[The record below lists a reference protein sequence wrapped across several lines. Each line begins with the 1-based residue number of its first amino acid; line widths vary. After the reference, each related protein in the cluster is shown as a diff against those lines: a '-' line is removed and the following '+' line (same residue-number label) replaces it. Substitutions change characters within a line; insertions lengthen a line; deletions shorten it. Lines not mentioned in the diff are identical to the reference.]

1 MAFTRPYVTEK
12 FTSYKGDAVITR
24 LSLAVWLKDDYTK
37 KEPVGRIKVMIG
49 KGNTEAVKNLSG
61 YYIFTDLAAGQYP
74 LSYESDFYFSK
85 EVPVNTSLLNPKNP
99 VVEVVLKPGPSYPF
113 PAHATL
119 IRGLILKPN
128 KEPVAKADV
137 KAVEAMTETESDDRG
152 EFVLYF
158 NGLKNKKTTIEIKKG
173 GVTKAIKV
181 NLEEGKTKSLGRI
194 VFS

>member
-1 MAFTRPYVTEK
+1 MAFIRPYVTEK
-12 FTSYKGDAVITR
+12 FTSYKGDVVTTR

-37 KEPVGRIKVMIG
+37 KEPIGRIKVLTK
-49 KGNTEAVKNLSG
+49 KGDIEAVKNLSG

-74 LSYESDFYFSK
+74 LSYESDLYFSK
-85 EVPVNTSLLNPKNP
+85 EVNVNTSLLNPKNP
-99 VVEVVLKPGPSYPF
+99 VLEIILKPRPSYPF

-119 IRGLILKPN
+119 IRGLVLKPN

-137 KAVEAMTETESDDRG
+137 KAVEAKIETESDDNG
-152 EFVLYF
+152 EFVLCF
-158 NGLKNKKTTIEIKKG
+158 NDFKNKKTTVEIKKG

>member
-1 MAFTRPYVTEK
+1 MAFIRPYVTEK
-12 FTSYKGDAVITR
+12 FTSYKGDAVTTR

-37 KEPVGRIKVMIG
+37 KEPIGRIKVLVK
-49 KGNTEAVKNLSG
+49 KGDIEAVKNLSG
-61 YYIFTDLAAGQYP
+61 YYIFTDLAPGEYP
-74 LSYESDFYFSK
+74 IGYESDLYFSD
-85 EVPVNTSLLNPKNP
+85 ETPVNTSLLDPKSP
-99 VVEVVLKPGPSYPF
+99 VFEFILKPRPSYPF

-137 KAVEAMTETESDDRG
+137 KAVEANIETESDDNG

-158 NGLKNKKTTIEIKKG
+158 NDIKNKKITIEIKKG
-173 GVTKAIKV
+173 GAPTTIKV

-194 VFS
+194 IFS